1 MLKAIYPGSFDPVTY
16 GHIDIIE
23 RAARTFEYLI
33 VAVAGNPHKDPLFSL
48 EERMEMLEE
57 VCRGLQN
64 VSVDSFSGL
73 LVRYMERQEA
83 RVIVRGLRAVSDFEY
98 EFQMALMN
106 RKLNPGIETVFMMTN
121 SDYSFLSSSIVREVV
136 ALGGSVQDLVP
147 PSIERR
153 LRERLS
159 R

>member
-1 MLKAIYPGSFDPVTY
+1 VTY